1 MTRATLRASIL
12 SWGGLKNYF
21 EKVPLRDRELVEC
34 GLRKQQLKGSVILFL
49 GPGALKT
56 AFLGLVQSSTIPNST
71 SGLLSC
77 CNLREPSVHTP
88 RLLKLGIPYLVRA

>member
-56 AFLGLVQSSTIPNST
+56 CFFGACSEFHNTKLNFWHAELLQP
-71 SGLLSC
+71 SGTFGAHS
-77 CNLREPSVHTP
+77 EAS
-88 RLLKLGIPYLVRA
+88 